1 MGRVDT
7 KQKPWGSWSNHIH
20 CRPSPWAIGNH
31 NINGSTIGT
40 EKYRYIKIW
49 VSKDPLDTK
58 NHTRSLDIFLY
69 QVSSS
74 LHRKRSSL
82 VILLVSGVHK
92 SDFLPGKNSMVNGG
106 QQKLRRQ
113 PVGIC
118 GPMLLTFHI
127 GALGNGFCRFATH
140 CAASK
145 WWHSRG
151 MWEQSLWKV
160 QHPAT
165 G

>member
-1 MGRVDT
+1 MGDL
-7 KQKPWGSWSNHIH
+7 Q
-20 CRPSPWAIGNH
+20 NH
-31 NINGSTIGT
+31 NISGSTIGNDKSHPRY
-40 EKYRYIKIW
+40 EKILRYIKIL

-58 NHTRSLDIFLY
+58 NHPRSLDIFCI
-69 QVSSS
+69 VSSS
-74 LHRKRSSL
+74 LHRKLESSL

-127 GALGNGFCRFATH
+127 GALGNGFFRFATH

-145 WWHSRG
+145 
-151 MWEQSLWKV
+151 
-160 QHPAT
+160 
-165 G
+165 